1 MGLVKDCDIQAVTK
15 EKPAGAVGDSGEG
28 DIEIEDRWDNLIDD
42 SG

>member
-1 MGLVKDCDIQAVTK
+1 MK

-28 DIEIEDRWDNLIDD
+28 DIEIEDRWDNLIND